1 MEDDVIEV
9 HNLVK
14 HYGSVKAVD
23 DISLTVDKGEIL
35 GFLGPNAAGKT
46 TTMRII
52 TGYMPASAGTVKV
65 AGFDVFEQ
73 GLEVK
78 KRIGYLPENPPL
90 YPDMRVRDYL
100 KFTARIKGVHPK
112 TINAE
117 VDRVAARLSV
127 IEVMD
132 NHISKLSKGYK
143 QRVGFAQ
150 ALLNNPPVLIL
161 DEPTNGLDPR
171 QIIEVREIIKSLGS
185 DHTVILSTHI
195 LPEVSMT
202 CNRVAIINEGKL
214 VKIDTPDNL
223 TMQLQGSESIIL
235 QIEGP
240 VTEIE
245 SALSQ
250 HNSVTAV
257 AVQPNSKDNIAT
269 YKVEAAIGSDIRKE
283 LAALV
288 VNRGWGL
295 LELKSE
301 ILSLEDIFLRLTTK
315 EEEVN

>member
-1 MEDDVIEV
+1 MIEV
-9 HNLVK
+9 QNLVK

-23 DISLTVDKGEIL
+23 NISFTVEKGEIL

-65 AGFDVFEQ
+65 AGYDVFEQ

-90 YPDMRVRDYL
+90 YTDMRVREYL
-100 KFTARIKGVHPK
+100 TFVARIKGVNPK

-117 VDRVAARLSV
+117 VDRVAERLSV
-127 IEVMD
+127 LEVMD
-132 NHISKLSKGYK
+132 NLISNLSKGYK
-143 QRVGFAQ
+143 QRVGLAQ
-150 ALLNNPPVLIL
+150 ALLNNPPVLIF

-214 VKIDTPDNL
+214 VKIDTPENL
-223 TMQLQGSESIIL
+223 TKQLRGSESIIL
-235 QIEGP
+235 QVEGP
-240 VTEIE
+240 MNEIE
-245 SALSQ
+245 IALSQ
-250 HNSVTAV
+250 HQSVTAV
-257 AVQPNSKDNIAT
+257 AVQPTGKENIAT
-269 YKVEAAIGSDIRKE
+269 YRVETSIGSDIRKE
-283 LAALV
+283 LASLV

-295 LELKSE
+295 LELKAES
-301 ILSLEDIFLRLTTK
+301 LSLEDIFLKLTTK

>member
-1 MEDDVIEV
+1 MIEV
-9 HNLVK
+9 QNLVK

-23 DISLTVDKGEIL
+23 NISFTVEKGEIL

-65 AGFDVFEQ
+65 AGYDVFEQ

-90 YPDMRVRDYL
+90 YTDMRVREYL
-100 KFTARIKGVHPK
+100 TFVARIKGVNPK

-117 VDRVAARLSV
+117 VDRVAERLSV
-127 IEVMD
+127 LEVMD
-132 NHISKLSKGYK
+132 NLISNLSKGYK
-143 QRVGFAQ
+143 QRVGLAQ
-150 ALLNNPPVLIL
+150 ALLNNPPVLIF

-214 VKIDTPDNL
+214 VKIDTPENL
-223 TMQLQGSESIIL
+223 TKQLRGSESIIL
-235 QIEGP
+235 QVEGP
-240 VTEIE
+240 MNEVEL
-245 SALSQ
+245 ALSQ
-250 HNSVTAV
+250 HQSVTAV
-257 AVQPNSKDNIAT
+257 AVQPTGKENIAT
-269 YKVEAAIGSDIRKE
+269 YRVETSIGSDIRKE
-283 LAALV
+283 LASLV

-295 LELKSE
+295 LELKAES
-301 ILSLEDIFLRLTTK
+301 LSLEDIFLKLTTK

>member
-1 MEDDVIEV
+1 MIEV
-9 HNLVK
+9 QNLVK

-23 DISLTVDKGEIL
+23 NISFTVEKGEIL

-65 AGFDVFEQ
+65 AGYDVFEQ

-90 YPDMRVRDYL
+90 YSDMRVREYL
-100 KFTARIKGVHPK
+100 TFVARIKGVNPK

-117 VDRVAARLSV
+117 VDRVAERLSV
-127 IEVMD
+127 LEVMD
-132 NHISKLSKGYK
+132 NLISNLSKGYK
-143 QRVGFAQ
+143 QRVGLAQ
-150 ALLNNPPVLIL
+150 ALLNNPPVLIF

-214 VKIDTPDNL
+214 VKIDTPENL
-223 TMQLQGSESIIL
+223 TKQLRGSESIIL
-235 QIEGP
+235 QVEGP
-240 VTEIE
+240 MNEVEL
-245 SALSQ
+245 ALSQ
-250 HNSVTAV
+250 HQSVTAV
-257 AVQPNSKDNIAT
+257 AVQPTGKENIAT
-269 YKVEAAIGSDIRKE
+269 YRVETSIGSDIRKE
-283 LAALV
+283 LASLV

-295 LELKSE
+295 LELRAES
-301 ILSLEDIFLRLTTK
+301 LSLEDIFLKLTTK

>member
-1 MEDDVIEV
+1 VIEV
-9 HNLVK
+9 QNLVK

-23 DISLTVDKGEIL
+23 NISFTVEKGEIL

-65 AGFDVFEQ
+65 AGYDVFEQ

-90 YPDMRVRDYL
+90 YTDMRVREYL
-100 KFTARIKGVHPK
+100 TFVARIKGVNPK

-117 VDRVAARLSV
+117 VDRVAERLSV
-127 IEVMD
+127 LEVMD
-132 NHISKLSKGYK
+132 NLISNLSKGYK
-143 QRVGFAQ
+143 QRVGLAQ
-150 ALLNNPPVLIL
+150 ALLNNPPVLIF

-214 VKIDTPDNL
+214 VKIDTPENL
-223 TMQLQGSESIIL
+223 TKQLRGSESIIL
-235 QIEGP
+235 QVEGP
-240 VTEIE
+240 MNEVEL
-245 SALSQ
+245 ALSQ
-250 HNSVTAV
+250 HQSVTAV
-257 AVQPNSKDNIAT
+257 AVQPTGKENIAT
-269 YKVEAAIGSDIRKE
+269 YRVETSIGSDIRKE
-283 LAALV
+283 LASLV

-295 LELKSE
+295 LELKAES
-301 ILSLEDIFLRLTTK
+301 LSLEDIFLKLTTK

>member
-9 HNLVK
+9 QNLVK
-14 HYGSVKAVD
+14 HYGTVKAVD
-23 DISLTVDKGEIL
+23 DISFTVERGEIL

-52 TGYMPASAGTVKV
+52 TGFMPSSAGTVKV
-65 AGFDVFEQ
+65 AGYDVFEQ

-90 YPDMRVRDYL
+90 YTDMRVRDYL
-100 KFTARIKGVHPK
+100 RFAARIKGVNPK
-112 TINAE
+112 TIDVE
-117 VDRVAARLSV
+117 VNRVAERMSV
-127 IEVMD
+127 TGVMD
-132 NHISKLSKGYK
+132 KHISKLSKGYK

-223 TMQLQGSESIIL
+223 TTQLRGSESIL
-235 QIEGP
+235 LEVEGP
-240 VTEIE
+240 VAEVQ
-245 SALSQ
+245 AAFSQ
-250 HNSVTAV
+250 HNLVTAV
-257 AVQPNSKDNIAT
+257 SAQPGRRDDLAD
-269 YKVEAAIGSDIRKE
+269 YKVEAAVGSDIRRD

-295 LELKSE
+295 LEMKSE
-301 ILSLEDIFLRLTTK
+301 SLSLEDIFLKLTTK

>member
-1 MEDDVIEV
+1 VIEV
-9 HNLVK
+9 QNLVK

-23 DISLTVDKGEIL
+23 NISFTVAKGEIL

-65 AGFDVFEQ
+65 AGYDVFEQ

-90 YPDMRVRDYL
+90 YSDMRVREYL
-100 KFTARIKGVHPK
+100 TFVARIKGVNPK

-117 VDRVAARLSV
+117 VDRVAERLSV
-127 IEVMD
+127 LEVMD
-132 NHISKLSKGYK
+132 NLISNLSKGYK
-143 QRVGFAQ
+143 QRVGLAQ
-150 ALLNNPPVLIL
+150 ALLNNPPVLIF

-214 VKIDTPDNL
+214 VKIDTPENL
-223 TMQLQGSESIIL
+223 TKQLRGSESIIL
-235 QIEGP
+235 QVEGP
-240 VTEIE
+240 MNEVEL
-245 SALSQ
+245 ALSQ
-250 HNSVTAV
+250 HQSVTAV
-257 AVQPNSKDNIAT
+257 AVQPTGKENIAT
-269 YKVEAAIGSDIRKE
+269 YRVETSIGSDIRKE
-283 LAALV
+283 LASLV

-295 LELKSE
+295 LELKAES
-301 ILSLEDIFLRLTTK
+301 LSLEDIFLKLTTK

>member
-1 MEDDVIEV
+1 MIEV
-9 HNLVK
+9 QNLVK

-23 DISLTVDKGEIL
+23 NISFTVEKGEIL

-65 AGFDVFEQ
+65 AGYDVFEQ

-90 YPDMRVRDYL
+90 YSDMRVREYL
-100 KFTARIKGVHPK
+100 TFVARIKGVNPK

-117 VDRVAARLSV
+117 VDRVAERLSV
-127 IEVMD
+127 LEVMD
-132 NHISKLSKGYK
+132 NLISNLSKGYK
-143 QRVGFAQ
+143 QRVGLAQ
-150 ALLNNPPVLIL
+150 ALLNNPPVLIF

-214 VKIDTPDNL
+214 VKIDTPENL
-223 TMQLQGSESIIL
+223 TKQLRGSESIIL
-235 QIEGP
+235 QVEGP
-240 VTEIE
+240 MNEVEL
-245 SALSQ
+245 ALSQ
-250 HNSVTAV
+250 HQSVTAV
-257 AVQPNSKDNIAT
+257 AVQPTGKENIAT
-269 YKVEAAIGSDIRKE
+269 YRVETSIGSDIRKE
-283 LAALV
+283 LASLV

-295 LELKSE
+295 LELKAES
-301 ILSLEDIFLRLTTK
+301 LSLEDIFLKLTTK

>member
-1 MEDDVIEV
+1 MIEV
-9 HNLVK
+9 QNLVK

-23 DISLTVDKGEIL
+23 NISFTVEKGEIL

-65 AGFDVFEQ
+65 AGYDVFEQ

-90 YPDMRVRDYL
+90 YTDMRVREYL
-100 KFTARIKGVHPK
+100 TFVARIKGVNPK

-117 VDRVAARLSV
+117 VDRVAERLSV
-127 IEVMD
+127 LEVMD
-132 NHISKLSKGYK
+132 NLISNLSKGYK
-143 QRVGFAQ
+143 QRVGLAQ
-150 ALLNNPPVLIL
+150 ALLNNPPVLIF

-214 VKIDTPDNL
+214 VKIDTPENL
-223 TMQLQGSESIIL
+223 TKQLRGSESIIL
-235 QIEGP
+235 QVEGP
-240 VTEIE
+240 MNEVEI
-245 SALSQ
+245 ALSQ
-250 HNSVTAV
+250 HQSVTAV
-257 AVQPNSKDNIAT
+257 AVQPTGKENIAT
-269 YKVEAAIGSDIRKE
+269 YRVETSIGSDIRKE
-283 LAALV
+283 LASLV

-295 LELKSE
+295 LELKAES
-301 ILSLEDIFLRLTTK
+301 LSLEDIFLKLTTK

>member
-1 MEDDVIEV
+1 MIEV
-9 HNLVK
+9 QNLVK

-23 DISLTVDKGEIL
+23 NISFTVAKGEIL

-65 AGFDVFEQ
+65 AGYDVFEQ

-90 YPDMRVRDYL
+90 YSDMRVREYL
-100 KFTARIKGVHPK
+100 TFVARIKGVNPK

-117 VDRVAARLSV
+117 VDRVAERLSV
-127 IEVMD
+127 LEVMD
-132 NHISKLSKGYK
+132 NLISNLSKGYK
-143 QRVGFAQ
+143 QRVGLAQ
-150 ALLNNPPVLIL
+150 ALLNNPPVLIF

-214 VKIDTPDNL
+214 VKIDTPENL
-223 TMQLQGSESIIL
+223 TKQLRGSESIIL
-235 QIEGP
+235 QVEGP
-240 VTEIE
+240 MNEIE
-245 SALSQ
+245 IALSQ
-250 HNSVTAV
+250 HQSVTAV
-257 AVQPNSKDNIAT
+257 AVQPTGKENIAT
-269 YKVEAAIGSDIRKE
+269 YRVETSIGSDIRKE
-283 LAALV
+283 LASLV

-295 LELKSE
+295 LELKAES
-301 ILSLEDIFLRLTTK
+301 LSLEDIFLKLTTK

>member
-1 MEDDVIEV
+1 VIEV
-9 HNLVK
+9 QNLVK

-23 DISLTVDKGEIL
+23 NISFTVAKGEIL

-65 AGFDVFEQ
+65 AGYDVFEQ

-90 YPDMRVRDYL
+90 YSDMRVREYL
-100 KFTARIKGVHPK
+100 TFVARIKGVNPK

-117 VDRVAARLSV
+117 VARVAERLSV
-127 IEVMD
+127 LEVMD
-132 NHISKLSKGYK
+132 NLISNLSKGYK
-143 QRVGFAQ
+143 QRVGLAQ
-150 ALLNNPPVLIL
+150 ALLNNPPVLIF

-214 VKIDTPDNL
+214 VKIDTPENL
-223 TMQLQGSESIIL
+223 TKQLRGSESIIL
-235 QIEGP
+235 QVEGP
-240 VTEIE
+240 MNEVVL
-245 SALSQ
+245 ALSQ
-250 HNSVTAV
+250 HQSVTAV
-257 AVQPNSKDNIAT
+257 AVQPTGKENIAT
-269 YKVEAAIGSDIRKE
+269 YRVETSIGSDIRKE
-283 LAALV
+283 LASLV

-295 LELKSE
+295 LELKAES
-301 ILSLEDIFLRLTTK
+301 LSLEDIFLKLTTK

>member
-1 MEDDVIEV
+1 MIEV
-9 HNLVK
+9 QNLVK

-23 DISLTVDKGEIL
+23 NISFTVEKGEIL

-65 AGFDVFEQ
+65 AGYDVFEQ

-90 YPDMRVRDYL
+90 YSDMRVREYL
-100 KFTARIKGVHPK
+100 TFVARIKGVNPK

-117 VDRVAARLSV
+117 VDRVAERLSV
-127 IEVMD
+127 LEVMD
-132 NHISKLSKGYK
+132 NLISNLSKGYK
-143 QRVGFAQ
+143 QRVGLAQ
-150 ALLNNPPVLIL
+150 ALLNNPPVLIF

-214 VKIDTPDNL
+214 VKIDTPENL
-223 TMQLQGSESIIL
+223 TKQLRGSESIIL
-235 QIEGP
+235 QVEGP
-240 VTEIE
+240 MNEVVL
-245 SALSQ
+245 ALSQ
-250 HNSVTAV
+250 HQSVTAV
-257 AVQPNSKDNIAT
+257 AVQPTGKENIAT
-269 YKVEAAIGSDIRKE
+269 YRVETSIGSDIRKE
-283 LAALV
+283 LASLV

-295 LELKSE
+295 LELKAES
-301 ILSLEDIFLRLTTK
+301 LSLEDIFLKLTTK

>member
-1 MEDDVIEV
+1 VIEV
-9 HNLVK
+9 QNLVK

-23 DISLTVDKGEIL
+23 NISFTVEKGEIL

-65 AGFDVFEQ
+65 AGYDVFEQ

-90 YPDMRVRDYL
+90 YTDMRVREYL
-100 KFTARIKGVHPK
+100 TFVARIKGVNPK

-117 VDRVAARLSV
+117 VARVAERLSV
-127 IEVMD
+127 LEVMD
-132 NHISKLSKGYK
+132 NLISNLSKGYK
-143 QRVGFAQ
+143 QRVGLAQ
-150 ALLNNPPVLIL
+150 ALLNNPPVLIF

-214 VKIDTPDNL
+214 VKIDTPENL
-223 TMQLQGSESIIL
+223 TKQLRGSESIIL
-235 QIEGP
+235 QVEGP
-240 VTEIE
+240 MNEVEL
-245 SALSQ
+245 ALSQ
-250 HNSVTAV
+250 HQSVTAV
-257 AVQPNSKDNIAT
+257 AVQPTGKENIAT
-269 YKVEAAIGSDIRKE
+269 YRVETSIGSDIRKE
-283 LAALV
+283 LASLV

-295 LELKSE
+295 LELKAES
-301 ILSLEDIFLRLTTK
+301 LSLEDIFLKLTTK

>member
-1 MEDDVIEV
+1 VIEV
-9 HNLVK
+9 QNLVK

-23 DISLTVDKGEIL
+23 NISFTVAKGEIL

-65 AGFDVFEQ
+65 AGYDVFEQ

-90 YPDMRVRDYL
+90 YSDMRVREYL
-100 KFTARIKGVHPK
+100 TFVARIKGVNPK

-117 VDRVAARLSV
+117 VDRVAERLSV
-127 IEVMD
+127 LEVMD
-132 NHISKLSKGYK
+132 NLISNLSKGYK
-143 QRVGFAQ
+143 QRVGLAQ
-150 ALLNNPPVLIL
+150 ALLNNPPVLIF

-171 QIIEVREIIKSLGS
+171 QIIEVREIIKGLGN

-214 VKIDTPDNL
+214 VKIDTPENL
-223 TMQLQGSESIIL
+223 TKQLRGSESIIL
-235 QIEGP
+235 QVEGP
-240 VTEIE
+240 MNEVEI
-245 SALSQ
+245 ALSQ
-250 HNSVTAV
+250 HQSVTAV
-257 AVQPNSKDNIAT
+257 AVQPTGKENIAT
-269 YKVEAAIGSDIRKE
+269 YRVETSIGSDIRKE
-283 LAALV
+283 LAFLV

-295 LELKSE
+295 LELKAES
-301 ILSLEDIFLRLTTK
+301 LSLEDIFLKLTTK

>member
-1 MEDDVIEV
+1 MIEV
-9 HNLVK
+9 QNLVK

-23 DISLTVDKGEIL
+23 NISFTVEKGEIL

-65 AGFDVFEQ
+65 AGYDVFEQ

-90 YPDMRVRDYL
+90 YTDMRVREYL
-100 KFTARIKGVHPK
+100 TFVARIKGVNPK

-117 VDRVAARLSV
+117 VDRVAERLSV
-127 IEVMD
+127 LEVMD
-132 NHISKLSKGYK
+132 NLISNLSKGYK
-143 QRVGFAQ
+143 QRVGLAQ
-150 ALLNNPPVLIL
+150 ALLNNPPVLIF

-214 VKIDTPDNL
+214 VKIDTPENL
-223 TMQLQGSESIIL
+223 TKQLRGSESIIL
-235 QIEGP
+235 QVEGP
-240 VTEIE
+240 MNEVVL
-245 SALSQ
+245 ALSQ
-250 HNSVTAV
+250 HQSVTAV
-257 AVQPNSKDNIAT
+257 AVQPTGKENIAT
-269 YKVEAAIGSDIRKE
+269 YRVETSIGSDIRKE
-283 LAALV
+283 LASLV

-295 LELKSE
+295 LELKAES
-301 ILSLEDIFLRLTTK
+301 LSLEDIFLKLTTK

>member
-1 MEDDVIEV
+1 VIEV
-9 HNLVK
+9 QNLVK

-23 DISLTVDKGEIL
+23 NISFTVEKGEIL

-65 AGFDVFEQ
+65 AGYDVFEQ

-90 YPDMRVRDYL
+90 YTDMRVREYL
-100 KFTARIKGVHPK
+100 TFVARIKGVNPK

-117 VDRVAARLSV
+117 VARVAERLSV
-127 IEVMD
+127 LEVMD
-132 NHISKLSKGYK
+132 NLISNLSKGYK
-143 QRVGFAQ
+143 QRVGLAQ
-150 ALLNNPPVLIL
+150 ALLNNPPVLIF

-214 VKIDTPDNL
+214 VKIDTPENL
-223 TMQLQGSESIIL
+223 TKQLRGSESIIL
-235 QIEGP
+235 QVEGP
-240 VTEIE
+240 MNEVEL
-245 SALSQ
+245 ALSQ
-250 HNSVTAV
+250 HQSVTAV
-257 AVQPNSKDNIAT
+257 AVQPTGKENIAT
-269 YKVEAAIGSDIRKE
+269 YRVETSIGSDIRKE
-283 LAALV
+283 LASLV

-295 LELKSE
+295 LELRAES
-301 ILSLEDIFLRLTTK
+301 LSLEDIFLKLTTK

>member
-1 MEDDVIEV
+1 MIEV
-9 HNLVK
+9 QNLVK

-23 DISLTVDKGEIL
+23 NISFTVEKGEIL

-65 AGFDVFEQ
+65 AGYDVFEQ

-90 YPDMRVRDYL
+90 YSDMRVREYL
-100 KFTARIKGVHPK
+100 TFVARIKGVNPK

-117 VDRVAARLSV
+117 VARVAERLSV
-127 IEVMD
+127 LEVMD
-132 NHISKLSKGYK
+132 NLISNLSKGYK
-143 QRVGFAQ
+143 QRVGLAQ
-150 ALLNNPPVLIL
+150 ALLNNPPVLIF

-214 VKIDTPDNL
+214 VKIDTPENL
-223 TMQLQGSESIIL
+223 TKQLRGSESIIL
-235 QIEGP
+235 QVEGP
-240 VTEIE
+240 MNEVVL
-245 SALSQ
+245 ALSQ
-250 HNSVTAV
+250 HQSVTAV
-257 AVQPNSKDNIAT
+257 AVQPTGKENIAT
-269 YKVEAAIGSDIRKE
+269 YRVETSIGSDIRKE
-283 LAALV
+283 LASLV

-295 LELKSE
+295 LELKAES
-301 ILSLEDIFLRLTTK
+301 LSLEDIFLKLTTK

>member
-1 MEDDVIEV
+1 VIEV
-9 HNLVK
+9 QNLVK

-23 DISLTVDKGEIL
+23 NISFTVAKGEIL

-65 AGFDVFEQ
+65 AGYDVFEQ

-90 YPDMRVRDYL
+90 YYDMRVREYL
-100 KFTARIKGVHPK
+100 TFVARIKGVNPK

-117 VDRVAARLSV
+117 VDRVAERLSV
-127 IEVMD
+127 LEVMD
-132 NHISKLSKGYK
+132 NLISNLSKGYK
-143 QRVGFAQ
+143 QRVGLAQ
-150 ALLNNPPVLIL
+150 ALLNNPPVLIF

-214 VKIDTPDNL
+214 VKIDTPENL
-223 TMQLQGSESIIL
+223 TKQLRGSESIIL
-235 QIEGP
+235 QVEGP
-240 VTEIE
+240 MNEVEL
-245 SALSQ
+245 ALSQ
-250 HNSVTAV
+250 HQSVTAV
-257 AVQPNSKDNIAT
+257 AVQPTGKENIAT
-269 YKVEAAIGSDIRKE
+269 YRVETSIGSDIRKE
-283 LAALV
+283 LASLV

-295 LELKSE
+295 LELKAES
-301 ILSLEDIFLRLTTK
+301 LSLEDIFLKLTTK

>member
-1 MEDDVIEV
+1 MIEV
-9 HNLVK
+9 QNLVK
-14 HYGSVKAVD
+14 HYGAVKAVD
-23 DISLTVDKGEIL
+23 DISFSVEKGEIL

-52 TGYMPASAGTVKV
+52 TGFMPASAGTVKV
-65 AGFDVFEQ
+65 AGYDVFEQ

-90 YPDMRVRDYL
+90 YTDMRVRDYL
-100 KFTARIKGVHPK
+100 RFTARIKGVNPR
-112 TINAE
+112 TIPAE
-117 VDRVAARLSV
+117 IDRVAERISIV
-127 IEVMD
+127 DVMEK
-132 NHISKLSKGYK
+132 HISNLSKGYK
-143 QRVGFAQ
+143 QRVGLAQ

-171 QIIEVREIIKSLGS
+171 QIIEVREIIRSLGS

-223 TMQLQGSESIIL
+223 TTQLQGSESIIL
-235 QIEGP
+235 QVEGP
-240 VTEIE
+240 VADIQTAF
-245 SALSQ
+245 SQQAL
-250 HNSVTAV
+250 VTAV
-257 AVQPNSKDNIAT
+257 AVQPGKKENYAT

-288 VNRGWGL
+288 VNHGWGL
-295 LELKSE
+295 LEMKAES
-301 ILSLEDIFLRLTTK
+301 LSLEDIFLRLTTK

>member
-1 MEDDVIEV
+1 VIEV
-9 HNLVK
+9 QNLVK

-23 DISLTVDKGEIL
+23 NISFTVEKGEIL

-65 AGFDVFEQ
+65 AGYDVFEQ

-90 YPDMRVRDYL
+90 YYDMRVREYL
-100 KFTARIKGVHPK
+100 TFVARIKGVNPK

-117 VDRVAARLSV
+117 VDRVAERLSV
-127 IEVMD
+127 LEVMD
-132 NHISKLSKGYK
+132 NLISNLSKGYK
-143 QRVGFAQ
+143 QRVGLAQ
-150 ALLNNPPVLIL
+150 ALLNNPPVLIF

-171 QIIEVREIIKSLGS
+171 QIIEVREIIKGLGN

-214 VKIDTPDNL
+214 VKIDTPENL
-223 TMQLQGSESIIL
+223 TKQLRGSESIIL
-235 QIEGP
+235 QVEGP
-240 VTEIE
+240 MNEVEL
-245 SALSQ
+245 ALSQ
-250 HNSVTAV
+250 HQSVTAV
-257 AVQPNSKDNIAT
+257 AVQPTGKENIAT
-269 YKVEAAIGSDIRKE
+269 YRVETSIGSDIRKE
-283 LAALV
+283 LASLV

-295 LELKSE
+295 LELKAES
-301 ILSLEDIFLRLTTK
+301 LSLEDIFLKLTTK

>member
-1 MEDDVIEV
+1 VIEV
-9 HNLVK
+9 QNLVK

-23 DISLTVDKGEIL
+23 NISFTVEKGEIL

-65 AGFDVFEQ
+65 AGYDVFEQ

-90 YPDMRVRDYL
+90 YTDMRVREYL
-100 KFTARIKGVHPK
+100 TFVARIKGVNPK

-117 VDRVAARLSV
+117 VARVAERLSV
-127 IEVMD
+127 LEVMD
-132 NHISKLSKGYK
+132 NLISNLSKGYK
-143 QRVGFAQ
+143 QRVGLAQ
-150 ALLNNPPVLIL
+150 ALLNNPPVLIF

-214 VKIDTPDNL
+214 VKIDTPENL
-223 TMQLQGSESIIL
+223 TKQLRGSESIIL
-235 QIEGP
+235 QVEGP
-240 VTEIE
+240 MNEIE
-245 SALSQ
+245 IALSQ
-250 HNSVTAV
+250 HQSVTAV
-257 AVQPNSKDNIAT
+257 AVQPTGKENIAT
-269 YKVEAAIGSDIRKE
+269 YRVETSIGSDIRKE
-283 LAALV
+283 LASLV

-295 LELKSE
+295 LELKAES
-301 ILSLEDIFLRLTTK
+301 LSLEDIFLKLTTK

>member
-1 MEDDVIEV
+1 
-9 HNLVK
+9 LVK

-23 DISLTVDKGEIL
+23 NISFTVAKGEIL

-65 AGFDVFEQ
+65 AGYDVFEQ

-90 YPDMRVRDYL
+90 YSDMRVREYL
-100 KFTARIKGVHPK
+100 TFVARIKGVNPK

-117 VDRVAARLSV
+117 VDRVAERLSV
-127 IEVMD
+127 LEVMD
-132 NHISKLSKGYK
+132 NLISNLSKGYK
-143 QRVGFAQ
+143 QRVGLAQ
-150 ALLNNPPVLIL
+150 ALLNNPPVLIF

-214 VKIDTPDNL
+214 VKIDTPENL
-223 TMQLQGSESIIL
+223 TKQLRGSESIIL
-235 QIEGP
+235 QVEGP
-240 VTEIE
+240 MNEVEL
-245 SALSQ
+245 ALSQ
-250 HNSVTAV
+250 HQSVTAV
-257 AVQPNSKDNIAT
+257 AVQPTGKENIAT
-269 YKVEAAIGSDIRKE
+269 YRVETSIGSDIRKE
-283 LAALV
+283 LASLV

-295 LELKSE
+295 LELKAES
-301 ILSLEDIFLRLTTK
+301 LSLEDIFLKLTTK

>member
-1 MEDDVIEV
+1 MIEV
-9 HNLVK
+9 QNLVK

-23 DISLTVDKGEIL
+23 NISFTVAKGEIL

-65 AGFDVFEQ
+65 AGYDVFEQ

-90 YPDMRVRDYL
+90 YYDMRVREYL
-100 KFTARIKGVHPK
+100 TFVARIKGVNPK

-117 VDRVAARLSV
+117 VDRVAERLSV
-127 IEVMD
+127 LEVMD
-132 NHISKLSKGYK
+132 NLISNLSKGYK
-143 QRVGFAQ
+143 QRVGLAQ
-150 ALLNNPPVLIL
+150 ALLNNPPVLIF

-214 VKIDTPDNL
+214 VKIDTPENL
-223 TMQLQGSESIIL
+223 TKQLRGSESIIL
-235 QIEGP
+235 QVEGP
-240 VTEIE
+240 MNEVEL
-245 SALSQ
+245 ALSQ
-250 HNSVTAV
+250 HQSVTAV
-257 AVQPNSKDNIAT
+257 AVQPTGKENIAT
-269 YKVEAAIGSDIRKE
+269 YRVETSIGSDIRKE
-283 LAALV
+283 LASLV

-295 LELKSE
+295 LELKAES
-301 ILSLEDIFLRLTTK
+301 LSLEDIFLKLTTK

>member
-1 MEDDVIEV
+1 VIEV
-9 HNLVK
+9 QNLVK

-23 DISLTVDKGEIL
+23 NISFTVEKGEIL

-65 AGFDVFEQ
+65 AGYDVFEQ

-90 YPDMRVRDYL
+90 YYDMRVREYL
-100 KFTARIKGVHPK
+100 TFVARIKGVNPK

-117 VDRVAARLSV
+117 VARVAERLSV
-127 IEVMD
+127 LEVMD
-132 NHISKLSKGYK
+132 NLISNLSKGYK
-143 QRVGFAQ
+143 QRVGLAQ
-150 ALLNNPPVLIL
+150 ALLNNPPVLIF

-214 VKIDTPDNL
+214 VKIDTPENL
-223 TMQLQGSESIIL
+223 TKQLRGSESIIL
-235 QIEGP
+235 QVEGP
-240 VTEIE
+240 MNEIE
-245 SALSQ
+245 IALSQ
-250 HNSVTAV
+250 HQSVTAV
-257 AVQPNSKDNIAT
+257 AVQPTGKENIAT
-269 YKVEAAIGSDIRKE
+269 YRVETSIGSDIRKE
-283 LAALV
+283 LASLV

-295 LELKSE
+295 LELKAES
-301 ILSLEDIFLRLTTK
+301 LSLEDIFLKLTTK

>member
-1 MEDDVIEV
+1 MIEV
-9 HNLVK
+9 QNLVK

-23 DISLTVDKGEIL
+23 NISFTVEKGEIL

-65 AGFDVFEQ
+65 AGYDVFEQ

-90 YPDMRVRDYL
+90 YTDMRVREYL
-100 KFTARIKGVHPK
+100 TFVACIKGVNPK

-117 VDRVAARLSV
+117 VDRVAERLSV
-127 IEVMD
+127 LEVMD
-132 NHISKLSKGYK
+132 NLISNLSKGYK
-143 QRVGFAQ
+143 QRVGLAQ
-150 ALLNNPPVLIL
+150 ALLNNPPVLIF

-214 VKIDTPDNL
+214 VKIDTPENL
-223 TMQLQGSESIIL
+223 TKQLRGSESIIL
-235 QIEGP
+235 QVEGP
-240 VTEIE
+240 MNEVEL
-245 SALSQ
+245 ALSQ
-250 HNSVTAV
+250 HQSVTAV
-257 AVQPNSKDNIAT
+257 AVQPTGKENIAT
-269 YKVEAAIGSDIRKE
+269 YRVETSIGSDIRKE
-283 LAALV
+283 LASLV

-295 LELKSE
+295 LELKAES
-301 ILSLEDIFLRLTTK
+301 LSLEDIFLKLTTK

>member
-1 MEDDVIEV
+1 MIEV
-9 HNLVK
+9 QNLVK

-23 DISLTVDKGEIL
+23 DISFTVEKGEIL

-52 TGYMPASAGTVKV
+52 TGFMPASAGTVKV
-65 AGFDVFEQ
+65 AGYDVFEQ

-90 YPDMRVRDYL
+90 YSDMRVRDYL
-100 KFTARIKGVHPK
+100 SFVARIKGVNSK

-117 VDRVAARLSV
+117 VDRVAERLSV
-127 IEVMD
+127 VEVMD

-171 QIIEVREIIKSLGS
+171 QIIEVREIIKSLGN

-223 TMQLQGSESIIL
+223 TKQLRGSESIIL
-235 QIEGP
+235 QVEGP
-240 VTEIE
+240 VNEVE
-245 SALSQ
+245 SAFSQ
-250 HNSVTAV
+250 HQSVTAV
-257 AVQPNSKDNIAT
+257 AVQPTSRENVAT
-269 YKVEAAIGSDIRKE
+269 YRVETSIGSDIRKE

-295 LELKSE
+295 FELKSE
-301 ILSLEDIFLRLTTK
+301 GLSLEDIFLKLTTK

>member
-1 MEDDVIEV
+1 VIEV
-9 HNLVK
+9 QNLVK

-23 DISLTVDKGEIL
+23 NISFTVAKGEIL

-65 AGFDVFEQ
+65 AGYDVFEQ
-73 GLEVK
+73 GQEVK

-90 YPDMRVRDYL
+90 YSDMRVREYL
-100 KFTARIKGVHPK
+100 TFVARIKGVNPK

-117 VDRVAARLSV
+117 VDRVAERLSV
-127 IEVMD
+127 LEVMD
-132 NHISKLSKGYK
+132 NLISNLSKGYK
-143 QRVGFAQ
+143 QRVGLAQ
-150 ALLNNPPVLIL
+150 ALLNNPPVLIF

-214 VKIDTPDNL
+214 VKIDTPENL
-223 TMQLQGSESIIL
+223 TKQLRGSESIIL
-235 QIEGP
+235 QVEGP
-240 VTEIE
+240 MNEVEL
-245 SALSQ
+245 ALSQ
-250 HNSVTAV
+250 HQSVTAV
-257 AVQPNSKDNIAT
+257 AVQPTGKENIAT
-269 YKVEAAIGSDIRKE
+269 YRVETSIGSDIRKE
-283 LAALV
+283 LASLV

-295 LELKSE
+295 LELKAES
-301 ILSLEDIFLRLTTK
+301 LSLEDIFLKLTTK

>member
-1 MEDDVIEV
+1 MIEV
-9 HNLVK
+9 QNLVK

-23 DISLTVDKGEIL
+23 NISFTVAKGEIL

-65 AGFDVFEQ
+65 AGYDVFEQ

-90 YPDMRVRDYL
+90 YSDMRVREYL
-100 KFTARIKGVHPK
+100 TFVARIKGVNPK

-117 VDRVAARLSV
+117 VDRVAERLSV
-127 IEVMD
+127 LEVMD
-132 NHISKLSKGYK
+132 NLISNLSKGYK
-143 QRVGFAQ
+143 QRVGLAQ
-150 ALLNNPPVLIL
+150 ALLNNPPVLIF

-214 VKIDTPDNL
+214 VKIDTPENL
-223 TMQLQGSESIIL
+223 TKQLRGSESIIL
-235 QIEGP
+235 QVEGP
-240 VTEIE
+240 MNEVEL
-245 SALSQ
+245 ALSQ
-250 HNSVTAV
+250 HQSVTAV
-257 AVQPNSKDNIAT
+257 AVQPTGKENIAT
-269 YKVEAAIGSDIRKE
+269 YRVETSIGSDIRKE
-283 LAALV
+283 LASLV

-295 LELKSE
+295 LELKAES
-301 ILSLEDIFLRLTTK
+301 LSLEDIFLKLTTK
-315 EEEVN
+315 EEEVT

>member
-1 MEDDVIEV
+1 MIEV
-9 HNLVK
+9 QNLVK

-23 DISLTVDKGEIL
+23 NISFTVEKGEIL

-65 AGFDVFEQ
+65 AGYDVFEQ

-90 YPDMRVRDYL
+90 YYDMRVREYL
-100 KFTARIKGVHPK
+100 TFVARIKGVNPK

-117 VDRVAARLSV
+117 VARVAERLSV
-127 IEVMD
+127 LEVMD
-132 NHISKLSKGYK
+132 NLISNLSKGYK
-143 QRVGFAQ
+143 QRVGLAQ
-150 ALLNNPPVLIL
+150 ALLNNPPVLIF

-214 VKIDTPDNL
+214 VKIDTPENL
-223 TMQLQGSESIIL
+223 TKQLRGSESIIL
-235 QIEGP
+235 QVEGP
-240 VTEIE
+240 MNEVEL
-245 SALSQ
+245 ALSQ
-250 HNSVTAV
+250 HQSVTAV
-257 AVQPNSKDNIAT
+257 AVQPTGKENIAT
-269 YKVEAAIGSDIRKE
+269 YRVETSIGSDIRKE
-283 LAALV
+283 LASLV

-295 LELKSE
+295 LELKAES
-301 ILSLEDIFLRLTTK
+301 LSLEDIFLKLTTK

>member
-1 MEDDVIEV
+1 VIEV
-9 HNLVK
+9 QNLVK

-23 DISLTVDKGEIL
+23 DISFTVEKGEIL

-52 TGYMPASAGTVKV
+52 TGFMPASAGTVKV
-65 AGFDVFEQ
+65 AGYDVFEQ

-90 YPDMRVRDYL
+90 YSDMRVRDYL
-100 KFTARIKGVHPK
+100 SFVARIKGVNSK

-117 VDRVAARLSV
+117 VDRVAERLSV
-127 IEVMD
+127 VEVMD

-171 QIIEVREIIKSLGS
+171 QIIEVREIIKSLGN

-223 TMQLQGSESIIL
+223 TKQLRGSESIIL
-235 QIEGP
+235 QVEGP
-240 VTEIE
+240 VNEVE
-245 SALSQ
+245 SAFSQ
-250 HNSVTAV
+250 HQSVTAV
-257 AVQPNSKDNIAT
+257 AVQPTSRENVAT
-269 YKVEAAIGSDIRKE
+269 YRVETSIGSDIRKE

-295 LELKSE
+295 FELKSE
-301 ILSLEDIFLRLTTK
+301 GLSLEDIFLKLTTK